1 METVYI
7 QTAMDR
13 AYWLPLR
20 IQVPDYSSQY
30 SSRMTGAN
38 VFSAGDGFD
47 ALQELKKHNG
57 YVGKMKKR

>member
-1 METVYI
+1 
-7 QTAMDR
+7 MDR

-20 IQVPDYSSQY
+20 IQVPGYSSQY

>member
-1 METVYI
+1 
-7 QTAMDR
+7 
-13 AYWLPLR
+13 
-20 IQVPDYSSQY
+20 
-30 SSRMTGAN
+30 MTGAN